1 MANRKRVIPI
11 IAILVIGALVWFGK
25 QWWYGR
31 AHESTDNAQVDGHLV
46 PVLAKVGGYVAA
58 VGVAENDSVR
68 EGQVLVRID
77 SSEYVVRLQQANAEL
92 GAARAAAGSGSGRG
106 GGGQAQ
112 AQVAAAAGQ
121 RGALESQTTA
131 ARAARDKAVADLGR
145 IRELAAKQIVS
156 SQQLDAAIATA
167 DGAAANLQGLER
179 SAGAAGATVASA
191 EAGVRLAQ
199 ARLAGA
205 EATKANAELQ
215 LQYTHVS
222 APASGTVSKKQVE
235 VGQLVQ
241 AGQPLM
247 TIVSDTG
254 TYINANFKETQLG
267 DIRIGQ
273 PVDIV
278 VDAYGCTAKGKV
290 ASVSA
295 ATGAKFALLPPDNAT
310 GNFTKVVQRIPVRI
324 AVDKPCSALQPL
336 RPGMS
341 VNVHVAT
348 K

>member
-1 MANRKRVIPI
+1 MANRKRIIPI
-11 IAILVIGALVWFGK
+11 IAILVLAGLFWFGK

-46 PVLAKVGGYVAA
+46 PVLAKVGGYVGA
-58 VGVAENDSVR
+58 VTVQENDSVK
-68 EGQVLVRID
+68 EGQILVRID
-77 SSEYVVRLQQANAEL
+77 SSEYAVRLQQANAEL
-92 GAARAAAGSGSGRG
+92 AAARAAAGSSGG
-106 GGGQAQ
+106 AGGQAQ

-121 RGALESQTTA
+121 QGALQSQIVA

-145 IRELAAKQIVS
+145 MRELAAKQIVS
-156 SQQLDAAIATA
+156 SQQLDAAVAA
-167 DGAAANLQGLER
+167 SDAAAANLQALER

-191 EAGVRLAQ
+191 EAGVKLAQ

-205 EATKANAELQ
+205 EAAVSNAKLQ
-215 LQYTHVS
+215 LEYTRVS

-254 TYINANFKETQLG
+254 TYITANFKETQLG
-267 DIRIGQ
+267 DIRVGE
-273 PVDIV
+273 PVDIE
-278 VDAYGCTAKGKV
+278 VDAYGCTATGKV
-290 ASVSA
+290 ESVSA

-324 AVDKPCSALQPL
+324 AVVKPCSATQPL

>member
-1 MANRKRVIPI
+1 M
-11 IAILVIGALVWFGK
+11 
-25 QWWYGR
+25 
-31 AHESTDNAQVDGHLV
+31 
-46 PVLAKVGGYVAA
+46 
-58 VGVAENDSVR
+58 
-68 EGQVLVRID
+68 
-77 SSEYVVRLQQANAEL
+77 
-92 GAARAAAGSGSGRG
+92 
-106 GGGQAQ
+106 
-112 AQVAAAAGQ
+112 
-121 RGALESQTTA
+121 
-131 ARAARDKAVADLGR
+131 
-145 IRELAAKQIVS
+145 RELAAKQIVS
-156 SQQLDAAIATA
+156 SQQLDAAV
-167 DGAAANLQGLER
+167 AASDAANANLQALER

-191 EAGVRLAQ
+191 EAGVKLAQ

-205 EATKANAELQ
+205 EAAVSNAKLQ
-215 LQYTHVS
+215 LEYTRVS

-254 TYINANFKETQLG
+254 TYITANFKETQLG
-267 DIRIGQ
+267 DIRVGE
-273 PVDIV
+273 PVDIE

-290 ASVSA
+290 ESVSA

-324 AVDKPCSALQPL
+324 AVVKTCSASQPL

>member
-1 MANRKRVIPI
+1 MANRKRIIPI
-11 IAILVIGALVWFGK
+11 IAILLIGALVWFGK

-68 EGQVLVRID
+68 EGQILVRID
-77 SSEYVVRLQQANAEL
+77 SSEYAVRLQQANAEL
-92 GAARAAAGSGSGRG
+92 GAARAAAGSGRG

-121 RGALESQTTA
+121 RGALESQITA

-215 LQYTHVS
+215 LQYTRVS

-254 TYINANFKETQLG
+254 TYITANFKETQLG

-273 PVDIV
+273 PVDID
-278 VDAYGCTAKGKV
+278 VDAYECTAKGKV

-295 ATGAKFALLPPDNAT
+295 ATGAKFALLAPDNAT

>member
-1 MANRKRVIPI
+1 MANRKRIIPI
-11 IAILVIGALVWFGK
+11 VAILILGGLFWFGK

-46 PVLAKVGGYVAA
+46 PVLAKVGGYVSA
-58 VGVAENDSVR
+58 VSVQENDGVR
-68 EGQVLVRID
+68 EGQILVRID
-77 SSEYVVRLQQANAEL
+77 SSEYAVRLLQANAEL
-92 GAARAAAGSGSGRG
+92 AAARASAGSNARG
-106 GGGQAQ
+106 AGGQAQ

-121 RGALESQTTA
+121 RGALESQITA
-131 ARAARDKAVADLGR
+131 ARAARDKAVADLAR
-145 IRELAAKQIVS
+145 MRELAAKQIVS
-156 SQQLDAAIATA
+156 SQQLDAAVAA
-167 DGAAANLQGLER
+167 SDAAAANLQGLER

-215 LQYTHVS
+215 LQYTRVS
-222 APASGTVSKKQVE
+222 APASGNVSRKQVE

-254 TYINANFKETQLG
+254 TYITANFKETQLG
-267 DIRIGQ
+267 DIRVGES
-273 PVDIV
+273 VDIE

-295 ATGAKFALLPPDNAT
+295 ATGARFALLPPDNAT

-324 AVDKPCSALQPL
+324 AVTRPCSAAQPL

-348 K
+348 R

>member
-1 MANRKRVIPI
+1 MANRKRIIPI
-11 IAILVIGALVWFGK
+11 IAILVLAGLFWFGK

-46 PVLAKVGGYVAA
+46 PVLAKVGGYVDA
-58 VGVAENDSVR
+58 VTVQENDSVK

-77 SSEYVVRLQQANAEL
+77 SSEYAVRLQQANAEL
-92 GAARAAAGSGSGRG
+92 AAARAAAGSSNGA
-106 GGGQAQ
+106 GGQAQ
-112 AQVAAAAGQ
+112 AQVAAASGQ
-121 RGALESQTTA
+121 EVALQSQIVA

-145 IRELAAKQIVS
+145 MHELAAKQIIS
-156 SQQLDAAIATA
+156 SQQLDAAVAA
-167 DGAAANLQGLER
+167 SDAAAANLQALER

-191 EAGVRLAQ
+191 EAGVKLAQ

-205 EATKANAELQ
+205 EAAKANAELQ
-215 LQYTHVS
+215 LQYTRVA

-254 TYINANFKETQLG
+254 TYITANFKETQLG
-267 DIRIGQ
+267 DIRIGE
-273 PVDIV
+273 PADIE

-290 ASVSA
+290 ESVSA

-324 AVDKPCSALQPL
+324 AVVKPCSATQPL

>member
-1 MANRKRVIPI
+1 MANRKRIIPI
-11 IAILVIGALVWFGK
+11 IAILVLAGLFWFGK

-46 PVLAKVGGYVAA
+46 PVLAKVGGYVSA
-58 VGVAENDSVR
+58 VSVQENDSVK

-77 SSEYVVRLQQANAEL
+77 SSEYAVRLQQSNAEL
-92 GAARAAAGSGSGRG
+92 AAARAAAGSSSGA
-106 GGGQAQ
+106 GGQAQ

-121 RGALESQTTA
+121 QGALQSQIVA

-145 IRELAAKQIVS
+145 MRELAAKQIIS
-156 SQQLDAAIATA
+156 SQQLDAAVAAA
-167 DGAAANLQGLER
+167 DAAAANLQGLER

-205 EATKANAELQ
+205 EAAVSNARLQ
-215 LQYTHVS
+215 LEYTRVS

-241 AGQPLM
+241 PGQPLM

-254 TYINANFKETQLG
+254 TYVTANFKETQLG
-267 DIRIGQ
+267 DIRVGE
-273 PVDIV
+273 PVDIE

-324 AVDKPCSALQPL
+324 AVVKSCSATQPL

>member
-1 MANRKRVIPI
+1 MANRKRIIPI
-11 IAILVIGALVWFGK
+11 IAIIVIAGLVWFGK

-31 AHESTDNAQVDGHLV
+31 AHESTDNAQVDGHLI
-46 PVLAKVGGYVAA
+46 PVLAKVGGYVDA
-58 VGVAENDSVR
+58 VTVQENDSVK
-68 EGQVLVRID
+68 EGQILVRID
-77 SSEYVVRLQQANAEL
+77 SSEYAVRLQQANAEL
-92 GAARAAAGSGSGRG
+92 AAARAGAGASSGA
-106 GGGQAQ
+106 GGQAQ

-121 RGALESQTTA
+121 EGALQSQIVA

-145 IRELAAKQIVS
+145 MRELAAKQIVS
-156 SQQLDAAIATA
+156 SQQLDAAVAA
-167 DGAAANLQGLER
+167 SDAAAANLQALER

-191 EAGVRLAQ
+191 EAGVKLAQ

-205 EATKANAELQ
+205 DAAVANAKLQ
-215 LQYTHVS
+215 LEYTRVA
-222 APASGTVSKKQVE
+222 APASGIVSKKQVE

-254 TYINANFKETQLG
+254 TYITANFKETQLG
-267 DIRIGQ
+267 DIRVGE
-273 PVDIV
+273 PVDID
-278 VDAYGCTAKGKV
+278 VDAYGCTATGKV
-290 ASVSA
+290 ESVSA

-324 AVDKPCSALQPL
+324 AVVKTCSATQPL

>member
-1 MANRKRVIPI
+1 MANRKRIIPI
-11 IAILVIGALVWFGK
+11 IAILVLAGLFWFGK

-46 PVLAKVGGYVAA
+46 PVLAKVGGYVSA
-58 VGVAENDSVR
+58 VAVQENDSVK

-77 SSEYVVRLQQANAEL
+77 SSEYAVRLQQANAEL
-92 GAARAAAGSGSGRG
+92 AAARAAAGSNG
-106 GGGQAQ
+106 GAGGQAQ

-121 RGALESQTTA
+121 QGALQSQIVA

-145 IRELAAKQIVS
+145 MRELAAKQIIS
-156 SQQLDAAIATA
+156 SQQLDAAVAAA
-167 DGAAANLQGLER
+167 DAAAANLQGLER

-205 EATKANAELQ
+205 EAAVSNAKLQ
-215 LQYTHVS
+215 LEYTRVS

-241 AGQPLM
+241 PGQPLM

-254 TYINANFKETQLG
+254 TYVTANFKETQLG
-267 DIRIGQ
+267 DIRVGE
-273 PVDIV
+273 PVEIE

-324 AVDKPCSALQPL
+324 AVVKTCSATQPL